1 MVFKIKIKYMAP
13 ISKSR
18 KPKHEKSQIELP
30 GIVYII
36 AFLIGVLIFLLFG
49 GSLFEVKPEPIWV
62 AGLMGLSVAAIVF
75 WVWSEIPKNKDDDRH
90 A

>member
-1 MVFKIKIKYMAP
+1 MAP
-13 ISKSR
+13 GNKS
-18 KPKHEKSQIELP
+18 PKTRREKDQVKLP

-49 GSLFEVKPEPIWV
+49 SSLFGIKPEPTWI

-75 WVWSEIPKNKDDDRH
+75 WVWGETQKNKDDNDD
-90 A
+90 